1 LIFAKLTL
9 KNLQMR
15 RVLNNIKNH
24 LNWFDYYINKYFKSR
39 KDSFTFKCRGGLKI
53 SVPQRLMQTYK
64 ECFFD
69 ETYFKG
75 LPKSILKT
83 PIQTVVDVGANAGY
97 FSLFIFNHSPK
108 AKVFAYE
115 PMAVNF
121 KLLSKYK
128 NENDDLDY
136 TVVNKAVSNSGQG
149 SITLNYDSSDSFT
162 TDASIFE
169 PNSQSDSI
177 VVETTSL
184 QNIIN
189 DNKLQK
195 IDFLKLDCE
204 GSEYNI
210 LYNAPISVLDKI
222 SIVSIETHKGNAEN
236 ENREAIIRFLKK
248 NGFVT
253 KFENDIVWA
262 WKKNLNKNHSH

>member
-1 LIFAKLTL
+1 
-9 KNLQMR
+9 MR

-24 LNWFDYYINKYFKSR
+24 LNWFEYYIYKYFTSHNNP
-39 KDSFTFKCRGGLKI
+39 FTFKCRNGRKI
-53 SVPQRLMQTYK
+53 TVPQRLMQTYK

-75 LPKSILKT
+75 LPKNILKS
-83 PIQTVVDVGANAGY
+83 PIQTVVDIGANVGY
-97 FSLFIFNHSPK
+97 FSLFIFNHSPD

-115 PMAVNF
+115 PMAINF
-121 KLLSKYK
+121 KLLSQYK
-128 NENDDLDY
+128 NENELLDF

-149 SITLNYDSSDSFT
+149 SITLNYDGTDSFT

-169 PNSQSDSI
+169 PDSKSDSI

-204 GSEYNI
+204 GSEYDI
-210 LYNAPISVLDKI
+210 LYDAPNSVLDKI
-222 SIVSIETHKGNAEN
+222 SIVSIETHNGNAEN
-236 ENREAIIRFLKK
+236 ENREALISYLKK
-248 NGFVT
+248 KGFVI
-253 KFENDIVWA
+253 KFKNDIVWG
-262 WKKNLNKNHSH
+262 WKTNLNKNHSH